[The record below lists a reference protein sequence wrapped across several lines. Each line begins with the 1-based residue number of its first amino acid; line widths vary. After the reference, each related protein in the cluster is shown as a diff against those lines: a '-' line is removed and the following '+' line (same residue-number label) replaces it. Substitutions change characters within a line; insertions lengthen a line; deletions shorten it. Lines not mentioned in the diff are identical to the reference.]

1 VLGRGTSTQIVIGIA
16 IAFGYAKI
24 QEGTLPYGSTSLGNR
39 KVFSLWQIC
48 VLLVLAML
56 VKADF
61 SDENRA
67 IVFIIIILGVCSNL
81 IMDVY
86 NLAVVYWINHKTSMQ
101 DIILMSASEHTRTQ
115 SLSNNK
121 VTSKDAV
128 ISPLFLGDVLNSREA
143 SKQSDGGIRDSQL

>member
-1 VLGRGTSTQIVIGIA
+1 
-16 IAFGYAKI
+16 
-24 QEGTLPYGSTSLGNR
+24 
-39 KVFSLWQIC
+39 
-48 VLLVLAML
+48 ML